1 MNNRIMIKLSAS
13 EGCISLR
20 TVSRGFR
27 SPHRF
32 ILLEKELRELEVKKY
47 HLAMDIR
54 SFAELHLE
62 KDAEG
67 RDTDIL
73 EIRFIWLSD
82 VGKNKLSGTEEIL
95 RFPWQ
100 AVKENIEKSRSRKGA
115 AVGMLSMGG
124 SKKPKIEFHS
134 RKNLKAVVEK
144 RVLRKK
150 LGRFL
155 GCHFTCNNGGSIMVF
170 DDFEPY
176 SFFFRE
182 ESPAGTGMC
191 GGIILHGRENLA
203 KARYEIHT

>member
-62 KDAEG
+62 KDTEG

-100 AVKENIEKSRSRKGA
+100 AVKESIEKSRSLKGA
-115 AVGMLSMGG
+115 AVGLLSMGG
-124 SKKPKIEFHS
+124 NKKPKIEFHS
-134 RKNLKAVVEK
+134 RRNLKAVVEK

-155 GCHFTCNNGGSIMVF
+155 GCHFTCDNGGRIMVF

-182 ESPAGTGMC
+182 ERPAGTGMC
-191 GGIILHGRENLA
+191 GGIILHGRENLKEA
-203 KARYEIHT
+203 CYEIHT